1 MAMRKDEE
9 ILYALKI
16 GNYDEAVTA
25 FVREYQNFVLNVA
38 SRYLKSA
45 EDAEDVSQEVF
56 IKAIDSLRTFRGD
69 SSMKTW
75 LYRITKNYCLNYIRK
90 QKVRQIFSFF
100 SDIAED
106 KNASYK
112 DLNELPDGIM
122 QNNELEI
129 KFLNA
134 VNKLPEKQRETFALR
149 FFDDLPYNEISAL
162 MGTSVGGLKANYYQ
176 AVKKLAVELQ
186 EFKGK

>member
-1 MAMRKDEE
+1 MAIQKDEE
-9 ILYALKI
+9 ILYALRV
-16 GNYDEAVTA
+16 GNYDSAVTA
-25 FVREYQNFVLNVA
+25 FVREYQNFVFNTA
-38 SRYLKSA
+38 FRYMKST

-56 IKAIDSLRTFRGD
+56 IKAIDSLKNFRGD

-100 SDIAED
+100 SEIAED
-106 KNASYK
+106 KNESYR
-112 DLNELPDGIM
+112 DRNELPDGLM
-122 QNNELEI
+122 QNEELEI

-134 VNKLPEKQRETFALR
+134 IKKLPEKQRETFALR
-149 FFDDLPYNEISAL
+149 YFDDLPYNEISVM

-176 AVKKLAVELQ
+176 AIKKLAVELK
-186 EFKGK
+186 EFKDK

>member
-1 MAMRKDEE
+1 MAIRKDEE
-9 ILYALKI
+9 ILSALRV
-16 GNYDEAVTA
+16 GNYDSAVTA
-25 FVREYQNFVLNVA
+25 FVREYQNFVFNTA
-38 SRYLKSA
+38 YRYLKST

-56 IKAIDSLRTFRGD
+56 IKAVDSLRTFRGD

-106 KNASYK
+106 KNESYK
-112 DLNELPDGIM
+112 DHNVLPDGMM
-122 QNNELEI
+122 QNSELEI
-129 KFLNA
+129 KFLSA
-134 VNKLPEKQRETFALR
+134 INKLPEKQRETFALR
-149 FFDDLPYNEISAL
+149 YFEDLPYNEISAV

-176 AVKKLAVELQ
+176 AIKKLAVELK
-186 EFKGK
+186 EFKD